1 MKINRKNHWLYFL
14 AGVIVGIFFVYP
26 WLSRGEGNLVERLS
40 GMVLLR
46 VEDKGQ
52 AWYVYP
58 QDGRR
63 YYLGRPEDA
72 WRIMT
77 GLGLG
82 IKDDD
87 LAKIPLAKDQFDSP
101 PLGKNHLPWLFM
113 KLVPLDISDNDL
125 AYLQRLGIKVV
136 GGSHGIEQGAQ
147 ATLAWLDR
155 LQQYG
160 LKAVINLAN
169 EASWIGDDPTYP
181 QWQKEKV
188 RLFIEAVS
196 AHPAVWGYD
205 ISNEA
210 GENLISGYK
219 YGHRISLSQLKEAAQ
234 TVRSADQSRPLLLR
248 MHYWDEEDGDFGW
261 DNPFTA
267 GLVDVIMLNLYSN
280 YSLNGRDPSLPNMV
294 SDRGEILINKIK
306 AVDGQVKIWLSLAS
320 FAEPPKFLLPSSVD
334 LKRDISSAL
343 SLDIEALGFYGWG
356 SSDFKWYLPRDGQG
370 LLQVIEE
377 YSS

>member
-1 MKINRKNHWLYFL
+1 MKRNRKNHWFYFL
-14 AGVIVGIFFVYP
+14 AGVIVGVFFIYP
-26 WLSRGEGNLVERLS
+26 WLSKGEGNLVERLS

-58 QDGRR
+58 QDGNR

-82 IKDDD
+82 ISDSD
-87 LAKIPLAKDQFDSP
+87 LAKIPLAKGQFDSP
-101 PLGKNHLPWLFM
+101 PLGKRGFPRLFM
-113 KLVPLDISDNDL
+113 KLVPLDISNDDL
-125 AYLQRLGIKVV
+125 AYLQNLGIEVV
-136 GGSHGIEQGAQ
+136 GGSQGIEQGVE

-155 LQQYG
+155 LEQYN
-160 LKAVINLAN
+160 LQAVINLAN
-169 EASWIGDDPTYP
+169 EASWIGDDPAYP

-188 RLFIEAVS
+188 RSFIEAIA

-205 ISNEA
+205 IANEA

-219 YGHRISLSQLKEAAQ
+219 YGHRISLSQLREAVQ
-234 TVRSADQSRPLLLR
+234 TVRSVDESKPLLLR

-261 DNPFTA
+261 DNPFAA
-267 GLVDVIMLNLYSN
+267 GLVDVVMLNLYSN
-280 YSLNGRDPSLPNMV
+280 YSLNGRDPSLPHMV
-294 SDRGEILINKIK
+294 ANSGEILIDKIK
-306 AVDGQVKIWLSLAS
+306 AVDGRVKIWLALAS
-320 FAEPPKFLLPSSVD
+320 FADPPKFLLPSPAD

-356 SSDFKWYLPRDGQG
+356 SADFKWYLPRDGKG
-370 LLQVIEE
+370 LLEVIAE
-377 YSS
+377 Y

>member
-26 WLSRGEGNLVERLS
+26 WLSKGEGNLVEKLS
-40 GMVLLR
+40 GMILLR

-52 AWYVYP
+52 AWYIYP

-82 IKDDD
+82 IKDND
-87 LAKIPLAKDQFDSP
+87 LANIPLAANQFDNP
-101 PLGKNHLPWLFM
+101 PLGRKSAPFLFM
-113 KLVPLDISDNDL
+113 KLVPLGISDNDL

-136 GGSHGIEQGAQ
+136 GGSQGIEQGTE

-155 LQQYG
+155 LQKYN

-169 EASWIGDDPTYP
+169 EASWIGNDPAYP
-181 QWQKEKV
+181 QWQEKKIKD
-188 RLFIEAVS
+188 FIEVIAS
-196 AHPAVWGYD
+196 HPAVWGYD

-210 GENLISGYK
+210 GENLVSGYK
-219 YGHRISLSQLKEAAQ
+219 YGHRISLSQLREAVR
-234 TVRSADQSRPLLLR
+234 TVKSVDKSRPLLLR

-261 DNPFTA
+261 DNPFAA
-267 GLVDVIMLNLYSN
+267 GLVDVVMLNLYSN
-280 YSLNGRDPSLPNMV
+280 YSLNGREPSLPNMV
-294 SDRGEILINKIK
+294 SDSGKILIDKIK

-320 FAEPPKFLLPSSVD
+320 FTEPPKFLLLPPAD

-356 SSDFKWYLPRDGQG
+356 SSDFKWYLPRDGKG

-377 YSS
+377 Y